1 MNVLITTVQT
11 HDDITD
17 RLFEQMGKDKES
29 GVYDAMFKQ
38 MEDDND
44 IYEDMFNEMQADTN
58 GTFRR
63 MHEELT
69 VEMNGGVVIE
79 GTFTRL

>member
-1 MNVLITTVQT
+1 MNVLMNIDQA
-11 HDDITD
+11 HDDVTD
-17 RLFEQMGKDKES
+17 RLFEQMNKDKES

-38 MEDDND
+38 MDADKD
-44 IYEDMFNEMQADTN
+44 IYEDMFNEMQADTD

-79 GTFTRL
+79 GTFTKL